1 MRYLT
6 LYRSETSS
14 TSTDQ
19 VTISSN
25 YLGREDFDLSLPLH
39 GGLHYVFMRGVRM
52 TSYAKGY
59 ELRMAINAFLDFT
72 SEYNGAVVPGLRI
85 ESLSDVGVEEY
96 AVFEEYLRR
105 NKRRIYLAI
114 RLRSAFKLIA
124 RKYDDG
130 MPHLKLRIIE
140 EPVSIPSEPLSDA
153 ADQDFYYAMHKE
165 VDRLLDKLKFNE
177 AVATAQPYDKWEVWD
192 ICRELYSFRYGQR
205 SSWVI
210 DPVRAAATLKCEGY
224 PFHMRNA
231 HIDACAVDARTST
244 LSPTGRTPLEFVLS
258 CCIYKGFL
266 RFRAPDSIELVELF
280 KLMFPTSQDQASL
293 AMFIQ
298 RQLGWNKE
306 TVLALDVNDYLHPIS
321 ELANDDTVLLL
332 SQKVKSQGQGEP
344 YEKPKATLATSS
356 RSDFYSGY
364 NLIRLAGT
372 LSKQCRDLL
381 KRDVSVEMDDCRLR
395 SPFLFLADPRLPW
408 SPSER
413 IHSLHEQSHW
423 NVGVKGFL
431 TDAKLVDNGVP
442 LLTGAD
448 LQNRLRVTSLQSNKK
463 LHKQPVALT
472 ALIYGHSNPVT
483 TDTHYD
489 QSVYAMAD
497 RIKRFHTFQQSFIEK
512 SQSGQFKGYMADRGT
527 NCVESPRFRILTVM
541 GHERAL
547 WACMDSWSPSF
558 PGSQLLPPGARC
570 TRLDKCN
577 SCDKWCVLED
587 SLPFL
592 MERATTLELQIE
604 RDPHAHS
611 IYAGELGV
619 LHYVLDT
626 WGNKSALEL
635 AKQYLRRFEA
645 LLPLDLKS
653 LVAYIED

>member
-6 LYRSETSS
+6 MYRSETSS

-25 YLGREDFDLSLPLH
+25 YLNREDFDLTLPLH
-39 GGLHYVFMRGVRM
+39 GGLHYVFIRGVTM

-72 SEYNGAVVPGLRI
+72 SEYNSTVVPGLRI

-105 NKRRIYLAI
+105 NERRIYSAI

-130 MPHLKLRIIE
+130 MPHLKLRRIE
-140 EPVSIPSEPLSDA
+140 EPASTPSEPLSDT
-153 ADQDFYYAMHKE
+153 ADQDFYGAMHKE
-165 VDRLLDKLKFNE
+165 VDRLLDKLKFKE
-177 AVATAQPYDKWEVWD
+177 AAATARPYDTLEVRS
-192 ICRELYSFRYGQR
+192 ICRELYSLRRGQR

-210 DPVRAAATLKCEGY
+210 DPVRAAATLMCEGY
-224 PFHMRNA
+224 PFHICNRY
-231 HIDACAVDARTST
+231 IDAYAEGARTSS

-266 RFRAPDSIELVELF
+266 RFRAPHCIELVELF
-280 KLMFPTSQDQASL
+280 KLMYPTSQDQASL
-293 AMFIQ
+293 AMFVQ

-306 TVLALDVNDYLHPIS
+306 TVLALDVDNYLHPIS
-321 ELANDDTVLLL
+321 ELANDDSVLLM
-332 SQKVKSQGQGEP
+332 SQKIKSQGQREP
-344 YEKPKATLATSS
+344 YEKPKPMFATSS
-356 RSDFYSGY
+356 RSNPYSGY

-372 LSKQCRDLL
+372 LSKICRDLL
-381 KRDVSVEMDDCRLR
+381 RRDDSVEVDDCRLR

-413 IHSLHEQSHW
+413 IHSLDKQLHW
-423 NVGVKGFL
+423 NVGVQGFL
-431 TDAKLVDNGVP
+431 ADAKLVDNGVP
-442 LLTGAD
+442 LVNAAD
-448 LQNRLRVTSLQSNKK
+448 LQHRLRVTSLQCNKK
-463 LHKQPVALT
+463 LHKHPVALT

-489 QSVYAMAD
+489 RSVYAMAD
-497 RIKRFHTFQQSFIEK
+497 RRKRFHAFQQTFIEK
-512 SQSGQFKGYMADRGT
+512 SQDCQFKGLIANQAADGT
-527 NCVESPRFRILTVM
+527 PLAKFRILTVM

-547 WACMDSWSPSF
+547 WACMDSWNPAY
-558 PGSQLLPPGARC
+558 PGSQPLPPGIRC
-570 TRLDKCN
+570 TRLDKC
-577 SCDKWCVLED
+577 SGCDKWCVLED

-604 RDPHAHS
+604 RDPHAHP
-611 IYAGELGV
+611 IYASELGV
-619 LHYVLDT
+619 LRHVLDT

-635 AKQYLRRFEA
+635 AKEYWRRFEV
-645 LLPLDLKS
+645 LLPLDLRS
-653 LVAYIED
+653 LIAYIED